1 MCFHASVFASEVLCF
16 HCVHLCVGVFL
27 QFRHRHSFGLKVE
40 LIRVCMVTI
49 QNIWGLIM
57 PKFHTS
63 PRIITILVFF
73 IWLRLKHLR
82 WVPKCVYAEKK
93 QNQNPDC
100 KMMFLQNA
108 SFWSRLLA
116 CSNCFFNK
124 TQVTWNLFFCASVQ
138 GGNGEP
144 GKEQEV

>member
-100 KMMFLQNA
+100 KMMFLQKCIILI
-108 SFWSRLLA
+108 SLA
-116 CSNCFFNK
+116 CLFKLLVQQN
-124 TQVTWNLFFCASVQ
+124 TGNLKLILLCLCSRW
-138 GGNGEP
+138 
-144 GKEQEV
+144 KW